1 MVRSALVTGATRG
14 IGRGIAT
21 SLARKGFELTVT
33 ARNDDDLRKLA
44 IDLNDEGA
52 PKVVRH
58 AMDLAQRE
66 GLPHLVRLHENTF
79 GSMNALIINAGVGTA
94 GSVMAQYGLMMGGL
108 FRERFAVD
116 YAPLAEA
123 LLLKALELDTANA
136 RWPTALE
143 QFRNLRQEVG
153 RAK

>member
-1 MVRSALVTGATRG
+1 GSGAAQRG
-14 IGRGIAT
+14 AAGRTPRRAVVWAPGLPLRNRHPWGGYDEPERTAN
-21 SLARKGFELTVT
+21 LAQPCGSEEF
-33 ARNDDDLRKLA
+33 
-44 IDLNDEGA
+44 
-52 PKVVRH
+52 VRH
-58 AMDLAQRE
+58 A
-66 GLPHLVRLHENTF
+66 G
-79 GSMNALIINAGVGTA
+79 A
-94 GSVMAQYGLMMGGL
+94 GSVLAQYGLMMGGL
-108 FRERFAVD
+108 FHERFAVD

>member
-1 MVRSALVTGATRG
+1 MM
-14 IGRGIAT
+14 
-21 SLARKGFELTVT
+21 
-33 ARNDDDLRKLA
+33 NQ
-44 IDLNDEGA
+44 N
-52 PKVVRH
+52 
-58 AMDLAQRE
+58 
-66 GLPHLVRLHENTF
+66 GLPTSHSPAEAKSAFATHAREELEKSSDANV
-79 GSMNALIINAGVGTA
+79 VGTA
-94 GSVMAQYGLMMGGL
+94 GSVLAQYGLMMGGL